1 MLNVGG
7 SRAEEELFIRVT
19 HDMPAHAVIIDHI
32 AFNHERTTSSFG
44 LNLGPQAFQMMKV
57 FMFDLCLLLL
67 TWLWCFNS
75 RSLKVR

>member
-44 LNLGPQAFQMMKV
+44 LNLGPQAFQMMTV
-57 FMFDLCLLLL
+57 FMFAS
-67 TWLWCFNS
+67 TM
-75 RSLKVR
+75 VAV